1 MKNYFSPPVIT
12 VWCLIVLL
20 VGTSRLDAVQIYNFE
35 SLADGNLVGQDNWFM
50 PDGHVSPLV
59 GAGTGYDTS
68 KVGMYGGA
76 GVLPAY
82 RPNDGNFSF
91 SAFDNSATA
100 AYIQFDA
107 RHADLEANS
116 TERYYVTYSNG
127 LGVYSTSP
135 WVGLRG
141 GSFELRGCNGGTV
154 TTDSLAPGIDVGD
167 WVRLRLVM
175 DFTDTSGGRT
185 GSMDAY
191 YMNLT
196 DGQTSFNAIGALQD
210 IDMQMSRNQ
219 SLPSTWNAL
228 AVRLDIS
235 TGTGRQFDN
244 LTVGDLSAVPEPST
258 WALLVAGMVI
268 IGGPQRR
275 RRA

>member
-1 MKNYFSPPVIT
+1 VIPVC
-12 VWCLIVLL
+12 CLFLFL
-20 VGTSRLDAVQIYNFE
+20 AAAPRLDAAQTYDFE
-35 SLADGNLVGQDNWFM
+35 SLANGNLVGQDNWFM
-50 PDGHVSPLV
+50 PDGHVSPLI

-68 KVGMYGGA
+68 KVGMYGGG

-82 RPNDGNFSF
+82 RPNDGSFSF

-100 AYIQFDA
+100 AYTQFDA
-107 RHADLEANS
+107 RHADTTANS
-116 TERYYVTYSNG
+116 TERFYVTYNNG
-127 LGVYSTSP
+127 LGIYSTSP
-135 WVGLRG
+135 WIGLNG
-141 GSFELRGCNGGTV
+141 GNFELRGANGGAV
-154 TTDSLAPGIDVGD
+154 TTTALAPGIDVGD

-244 LTVGDLSAVPEPST
+244 LTVGDLSVVPEPST
-258 WALLVAGMVI
+258 WALLVAGLVI